1 MYSENNLLE
10 RDSLVRFFSRASIP
24 TWLTLKPSKSVDIK
38 DTKSICDQACILD
51 GLTWAINLGENS
63 KHGFDVIFKPIT
75 EQTHIS
81 TNLEYYITKLYKNMI
96 GRKVFDVKLLSGD
109 RGVNFY
115 SYCTR
120 NMSGSITMLAINT
133 ADEQMKITTKI
144 GFRSAGNEIMQY
156 ILTTSEGNILLNN
169 EKLTQDTL
177 IDPFIKYKR
186 LHRPLVLSL
195 PPYSVGFFI
204 FPKAGIFE
212 CMEDDYEDIDIEE
225 KLSEASHKPN
235 NILSKI
241 KASTT
246 DRLLE
251 QLIKE
256 NLKKDI
262 GNSKSEILKPRVKR
276 SLTPNKT
283 NLKKNQKITKRQ
295 MNRLKRYIV
304 GKKLNLFPYKLSKNG
319 FARKFKKPLL
329 KTLTRKRRQLE
340 SKRPE
345 MFPKLKM
352 LTKTGLNKNI
362 RSPITFPP
370 KQGTIMNHPKLIES
384 EGPEIIFKHSENLNL
399 PDRDVF
405 FKIKDKGESSDS
417 EQEIEN
423 DKVESL
429 EDKNEE
435 KLKPAVDDITSLDT
449 ELEELKHYARHELPE
464 EIIQFLLSKKN
475 KDSKPGKS
483 DAVDINDSVE
493 ELNIYGSLM
502 DEIHTS
508 DANTAHEDTNV
519 NDDDEQQMESQHQFY
534 VLKEL
539 EPTAKQNLEN
549 LLKARINLKT
559 FYIDQSKNDSREYD
573 SEAVLPVLAEEE
585 DDINDDGFFSVE
597 DDAGEKKEANK
608 ISGQT
613 AVPKNNSSSTNLDFD
628 TIYVADDI
636 QIANT
641 TVVSSSADSSHN
653 QLIEGLYQLIDLL
666 GTETINQRK
675 ELAQDK
681 TLTKRAATYKNED
694 KRKKKIQNNM
704 KPKFMY
710 DTSLED
716 NDRVLPNVYVVRS
729 SNHIVRK
736 NPSKTILGLENREGE
751 ENKSSDELTKV
762 MDKTEDDEIITNSVS
777 SFNTEISRE
786 LDNVSNLSHADASTR
801 SNSLQEEEDV
811 DKELVQNVI
820 KLLSRSFD
828 KCIISLHDTVS
839 SWFNY
844 FQT

>member
-1 MYSENNLLE
+1 MYSNILNSENNLLE

-24 TWLTLKPSKSVDIK
+24 TWLTLKPSKSVEP
-38 DTKSICDQACILD
+38 KSICDQACILD

-63 KHGFDVIFKPIT
+63 KHGFDVIFKPIS
-75 EQTHIS
+75 EQSHIS

-115 SYCTR
+115 SYCTK

-144 GFRSAGNEIMQY
+144 GFRNAGNEIMQY
-156 ILTTSEGNILLNN
+156 ILTISDGNILLNN

-186 LHRPLVLSL
+186 LRRPLVLSL

-204 FPKAGIFE
+204 FPKADIFE
-212 CMEDDYEDIDIEE
+212 CMEADYEDIDVED
-225 KLSEASHKPN
+225 KLSDASHKPN

-262 GNSKSEILKPRVKR
+262 GSGKSEVLKARARR
-276 SLTPNKT
+276 SLSPNKT

-304 GKKLNLFPYKLSKNG
+304 GKKLQLFPYKLSKNS

-370 KQGTIMNHPKLIES
+370 KPGSIVNHPKLNED
-384 EGPEIIFKHSENLNL
+384 EGPGIIFKHSENLNL

-417 EQEIEN
+417 EQEIQTDN
-423 DKVESL
+423 DERF
-429 EDKNEE
+429 EDKNART
-435 KLKPAVDDITSLDT
+435 LKPAVGGITSLDT

-464 EIIQFLLSKKN
+464 EIIQFLLSRKN
-475 KDSKPGKS
+475 KERKPDES
-483 DAVDINDSVE
+483 DAIDNNDSVQ

-502 DEIHTS
+502 DEINIS
-508 DANTAHEDTNV
+508 DENTANEDTNL
-519 NDDDEQQMESQHQFY
+519 NNDDEQQMESQHQFY

-559 FYIDQSKNDSREYD
+559 FYIDQSKNDSKEFD
-573 SEAVLPVLAEEE
+573 SESIMPVLPEEE
-585 DDINDDGFFSVE
+585 DDINDDGFFSME

-613 AVPKNNSSSTNLDFD
+613 PYPKNNGASTNSDFD
-628 TIYVADDI
+628 SVYMDEEL

-641 TVVSSSADSSHN
+641 TAESSSADNSHN
-653 QLIEGLYQLIDLL
+653 QLIEGLYQLIDILATDKTNL
-666 GTETINQRK
+666 RK

-681 TLTKRAATYKNED
+681 ILIKRAATYKNED
-694 KRKKKIQNNM
+694 KQKKKIQNNM
-704 KPKFMY
+704 KTIFMY

-716 NDRVLPNVYVVRS
+716 NDSVVTNLYVKEHL

-736 NPSKTILGLENREGE
+736 NPSKTILGSTTREKE

-762 MDKTEDDEIITNSVS
+762 LDKTEDDEIISDVS
-777 SFNTEISRE
+777 EISTE
-786 LDNVSNLSHADASTR
+786 LDNVSNLSTADGSTQ
-801 SNSLQEEEDV
+801 SNQLQEEEDV